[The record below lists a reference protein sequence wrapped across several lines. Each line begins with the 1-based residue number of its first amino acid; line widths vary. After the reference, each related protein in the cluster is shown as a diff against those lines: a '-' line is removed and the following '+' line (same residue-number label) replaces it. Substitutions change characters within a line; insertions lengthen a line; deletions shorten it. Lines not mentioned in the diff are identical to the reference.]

1 MDKFFECAKKTL
13 TFHFEN
19 ECTSYLISKMLSV
32 IIVVFS
38 FTNKLPQILYM
49 YKSKQIKGLSSISVY
64 LDILCVLCAAL
75 YPFHKGYPFLAYGE
89 RLIVLIENIIIFFLA
104 WKYDLNQSSDR
115 KNLSFTIFVCSFL
128 FVIYKGALDENAWKM
143 IGLAK
148 TFFSMTSKISQ
159 ILKSCK
165 ENTTGPLSTITYG
178 LNMISNLAR
187 IYTSFKETKDSI
199 LISGFVV
206 SFVLNFEVFLQI
218 IYYNRP
224 HKKDVEDLDK
234 KTDKT
239 KENKEDNQKDN
250 KKSKKKKK
258 D

>member
-19 ECTSYLISKMLSV
+19 ECTSYLISKMLSI

-38 FTNKLPQILYM
+38 FTNKLPQIIYM
-49 YKSKQIKGLSSISVY
+49 YKSKQINGLSSMSVY
-64 LDILCVLCAAL
+64 LDIFSVLCAAL

-115 KNLSFTIFVCSFL
+115 ENLSFTIIVCSFL
-128 FVIYKGALDENAWKM
+128 FVCYKGTLDENAWKM
-143 IGLAK
+143 VGLAK
-148 TFFSMTSKISQ
+148 TLFSMTSKISQ

-178 LNMISNLAR
+178 LNMISNIAR

-199 LISGFVV
+199 LISGYVV
-206 SFVLNFEVFLQI
+206 SLILNFAVFLQI

-224 HKKDVEDLDK
+224 LKKDIENTDK
-234 KTDKT
+234 KEDKT
-239 KENKEDNQKDN
+239 MENKENNQKDD

>member
-19 ECTSYLISKMLSV
+19 ECTSYLISKMLSI

-49 YKSKQIKGLSSISVY
+49 YKSKQIKGLSSMSVY
-64 LDILCVLCAAL
+64 LDIFSVLCAAL

-89 RLIVLIENIIIFFLA
+89 LLIVLIENIIIFFLA

-115 KNLSFTIFVCSFL
+115 ENLSFTIIVCSFL
-128 FVIYKGALDENAWKM
+128 FVCYKGALDENAWKM
-143 IGLAK
+143 VGLAK
-148 TFFSMTSKISQ
+148 TLFSMTSKISQ

-165 ENTTGPLSTITYG
+165 ENSTGPLSTITYG
-178 LNMISNLAR
+178 LNMISNIAR

-199 LISGFVV
+199 LISGYVV
-206 SFVLNFEVFLQI
+206 SLILNFAVFLQI

-224 HKKDVEDLDK
+224 LKKDIENSDK
-234 KTDKT
+234 KEDKT
-239 KENKEDNQKDN
+239 MENKENNQKDD

>member
-19 ECTSYLISKMLSV
+19 ECTSYLISKMLSI

-49 YKSKQIKGLSSISVY
+49 YKSKQIKGLSSMSVY
-64 LDILCVLCAAL
+64 LDIFSVLCATL
-75 YPFHKGYPFLAYGE
+75 YPFHKGYPFLTYGE

-115 KNLSFTIFVCSFL
+115 ENLSFTIIVCSFL
-128 FVIYKGALDENAWKM
+128 FVCYKGALDENAWKM
-143 IGLAK
+143 VGLAK
-148 TFFSMTSKISQ
+148 TLFSMTSKISQ

-178 LNMISNLAR
+178 LNMISNIAR

-199 LISGFVV
+199 LISGYVV
-206 SFVLNFEVFLQI
+206 SLILNFAVFLQI

-224 HKKDVEDLDK
+224 LKKDIENTDK
-234 KTDKT
+234 KEDTT
-239 KENKEDNQKDN
+239 MENKENNQKDD

>member
-1 MDKFFECAKKTL
+1 MDKFLECAKKTL
-13 TFHFEN
+13 TFHYEN
-19 ECTSYLISKMLSV
+19 ECTSYLLSKLLSI

-49 YKSKQIKGLSSISVY
+49 YKSKQIKGLSSMSVY
-64 LDILCVLCAAL
+64 LDIFSVLCAAL

-89 RLIVLIENIIIFFLA
+89 LLIVLIENIIIFFLA

-115 KNLSFTIFVCSFL
+115 NNLSFTIIVCSFL
-128 FVIYKGALDENAWKM
+128 FVCYKGVLDENAWKM
-143 IGLAK
+143 VGLAK
-148 TFFSMTSKISQ
+148 TVFSMTSKISQ

-165 ENTTGPLSTITYG
+165 ENSTGPLSTITYG
-178 LNMISNLAR
+178 LNMISNIAR
-187 IYTSFKETKDSI
+187 IFTSFKETKDSI
-199 LISGFVV
+199 LISGHVI
-206 SFVLNFEVFLQI
+206 SFILNFAVFLQI

-224 HKKDVEDLDK
+224 LKKDIENTDK
-234 KTDKT
+234 KEDKT
-239 KENKEDNQKDN
+239 MENKENNQKDD

>member
-1 MDKFFECAKKTL
+1 MDKFFECSKKTL

-19 ECTSYLISKMLSV
+19 ECTTYLISKFLSI

-49 YKSKQIKGLSSISVY
+49 YRSKQIKGLSSISVY

-75 YPFHKGYPFLAYGE
+75 YPLHKGYPFLTYGE
-89 RLIVLIENIIIFFLA
+89 RLIVLVENVIIFFLA

-115 KNLSFTIFVCSFL
+115 KNLSFTFFICSFL
-128 FVIYKGALDENAWKM
+128 FVVYKGALDENSWK
-143 IGLAK
+143 IVGLAK
-148 TFFSMTSKISQ
+148 TLFSMISKISQ

-165 ENTTGPLSTITYG
+165 EGTTGPLSTITFG

-187 IYTSFKETKDSI
+187 IYTSFRETKDSI
-199 LISGFVV
+199 LIWGFVV
-206 SFVLNFEVFLQI
+206 SFVLNFAVFLQI

-224 HKKDVEDLDK
+224 QKKDIDDGDK
-234 KTDKT
+234 KVDKP
-239 KENKEDNQKDN
+239 KENKEDNDKNN

>member
-1 MDKFFECAKKTL
+1 MDKFFECTKKTL
-13 TFHFEN
+13 SFHFEN
-19 ECTSYLISKMLSV
+19 ECTSYLISKMLSI

-49 YKSKQIKGLSSISVY
+49 YKSKQVKGLSSISIY
-64 LDILCVLCAAL
+64 LDIFSVLCAAL

-89 RLIVLIENIIIFFLA
+89 LLIVLIENIIIFFLA

-115 KNLSFTIFVCSFL
+115 NNLSFTIIVCSFL
-128 FVIYKGALDENAWKM
+128 FACYKEVLDENAWK
-143 IGLAK
+143 IVGLAK

-159 ILKSCK
+159 ILKSCR

-178 LNMISNLAR
+178 LNMISSLAR

-199 LISGFVV
+199 LISGYVV
-206 SFVLNFEVFLQI
+206 SFILNFAVFLQI

-224 HKKDVEDLDK
+224 PKKDIEDADK
-234 KTDKT
+234 KEDKT
-239 KENKEDNQKDN
+239 MENKEKNQKND

-258 D
+258 N